1 MALKINVNL
10 PEDVVI
16 GDHWIIEW
24 DAVDPVTGASI
35 AGVKVSSANVT
46 ASDAASAAADTSD
59 AGFVG
64 PFMLVPGPDG

>member
-10 PEDVVI
+10 PEDVVV

-46 ASDAASAAADTSD
+46 ASDEASAAASSD
-59 AGFVG
+59 GSGFVG
-64 PFMLVPGPDG
+64 PFLAVPGPDG